1 MKSISLFPR
10 RSIHM
15 GIVIRPRT
23 PKAVEEAKVE
33 RTEVPSNPK
42 EVGMKKCL
50 LCEEEHPVK
59 SFKKYEGVE
68 MCAECYAIEKEG
80 MEDEKEDA
88 PAVKATK
95 EVVKQME
102 KVKPVKLS
110 KKDLKKVETAG
121 KEVKVKSSGK
131 PIGKVYTKIVEWQGS
146 YGPPQMMF
154 LVATDPRFFEPDSRI
169 KPLALGAFKASVL
182 AKMMDGEVDGPTI
195 FDFVS
200 KHATKYMG
208 GK

>member
-1 MKSISLFPR
+1 
-10 RSIHM
+10 M

-23 PKAVEEAKVE
+23 PKSAPEAKIE
-33 RTEVPSNPK
+33 RMRTPVANTDNQEVI
-42 EVGMKKCL
+42 MKKCL
-50 LCEEEHPVK
+50 LCEEEHPAK

-80 MEDEKEDA
+80 LEDEEDKTDEEDA
-88 PAVKATK
+88 PRATVRGAGKK
-95 EVVKQME
+95 EAHTAPAPKKE
-102 KVKPVKLS
+102 KPI
-110 KKDLKKVETAG
+110 

-131 PIGKVYTKIVEWQGS
+131 IGKVYTKIVEWQGS

-154 LVATDPRFFEPDSRI
+154 LVATDPKFFEEGSKI

-182 AKMMDGEVDGPTI
+182 AKMVEGEVEGPTI

-200 KHATKYMG
+200 KHASKYMG